1 MKNELKEDRN
11 ELARL
16 DYSDWLAKTIDELNR
31 ETGAAIFCLK
41 QDISSGRFRLIIDIH
56 CLAFKLAKN
65 QELRP
70 PLEPGEKAYKATIN
84 MVEKCRETFGEKI
97 QEIKTALSNRLIE
110 AIRKAHASLP
120 DRESSEVTI
129 DELIESM
136 LVPLASMPKQPSLF
150 AWQFPSMTGLSSQD
164 LTLDYE
170 VETPTIRSHK
180 VTIEINSATRFRE
193 FVVTGLENYVQFLK
207 TKQDLDYSDYVIQNV
222 RTSIESLKTNGSNE
236 LCQLEKLLNQ
246 ETIGRLKREA
256 EVIYLES
263 WANII
268 GEDCDRVRDS
278 KQKSKLIHQFTL
290 QGEKEP
296 REISL
301 DEASFYLRD
310 YSRRLRSLEKFIND
324 KKKPKAYY
332 EVTYQGILVD
342 IQELFSGRDAFS
354 ELPLLGKIDGCIGET
369 EDSLQSITS
378 ITFGLK
384 FKLNGRVSNP
394 VLFNSSFLYGI
405 EMIKPDSQLHNFD
418 DITQE
423 GCKKQI
429 EKILKFFVL
438 YYFAF
443 AGPNPLAPN
452 YCYQEVLN
460 FDVIKQF
467 TEEVLPQLKEDS
479 LKSDEA
485 KKDLMRKFVGEMSE
499 YLVAD
504 KLEATVKALK
514 EYLKTEKLGFSAEKN
529 VNIGLSRKL
538 LLSELSEIS
547 NRSRFFENEL
557 SEDLKKC
564 LKYVFISAQGAN
576 KDAIIQFPVALTFE
590 TDNFYRTSKKREF
603 DMSYQIGDIQMLP
616 VFYNFVIQ
624 NTSQQFER
632 DKKNIDML
640 ARLGGKRNLPQ
651 NADEASEYMSRLVF
665 PGSLIEFKVTE
676 VPLEKATERGR
687 FIYELTWRTI
697 GFIILDILTS
707 QARKNKNLFVG
718 QWLLH
723 QTAEAQTTQQ
733 ETLIHQI
740 VEEWSYVLSDS
751 LLMNS
756 QGIVMP
762 NINRYKILNAQC
774 SLFSVLPQEYKI
786 KNNNNRTIEPLL
798 IVMVSSNKCD
808 ARSSRWGENYIA
820 NLTGEVVAV
829 EPTETGLKVR
839 MVKTLA
845 GNYRGD
851 ELHRCPAVLG
861 DTISDMYLKGFR
873 HVIYIANTPFSEH
886 LRVTDQQNE
895 LFFMSPELIKY
906 LKIADDLVI
915 YPVLYDSYS
924 ALRIDGVLNEETLYV
939 QDVRQLSNVFNDP
952 NRSQVVF
959 FNLFTGKAVERDRIF
974 YNTVTTYSTLLNA
987 HPGDVIDVNKVMD
1000 GLIKEGELKNNLM
1013 LGLTLLH
1020 YSKYEKS
1027 QTKAEKSFLKL
1038 DPLSD
1043 IIGDNAIGRSAAKS
1057 RHCIPSVQMN
1067 SLAFLTEVYNALMV
1081 PIGEENA
1088 INSNITLPDSPPSL
1102 LDEIENYLV
1111 ERKVSDPD
1119 ALPQNYAACLVESY
1133 SNPMLKKRVESIIN
1147 IPGWV
1152 ISDGGD
1158 IIPF

>member
-16 DYSDWLAKTIDELNR
+16 DYSDWLAKSIDELNQ

-41 QDISSGRFRLIIDIH
+41 QDIPSGRFRLIIDIH
-56 CLAFKLAKN
+56 CLAFQLAKN

-150 AWQFPSMTGLSSQD
+150 AWQFPSMTGLSSHD
-164 LTLDYE
+164 LTLASE
-170 VETPTIRSHK
+170 VATPTIRSHK

-207 TKQDLDYSDYVIQNV
+207 TKQDLDYPDYVIQNV

-256 EVIYLES
+256 EVIYLEY

-268 GEDCDRVRDS
+268 GEDCARVRDS

-324 KKKPKAYY
+324 KKKPEAYY

-418 DITQE
+418 DLTQE

-443 AGPNPLAPN
+443 ACPNPLAPN

-485 KKDLMRKFVGEMSE
+485 KKNLMRKFVGQMSE

-538 LLSELSEIS
+538 LLSDLSEIS
-547 NRSRFFENEL
+547 NRTRFFENEL

-576 KDAIIQFPVALTFE
+576 KDAIIQFPVALIFK
-590 TDNFYRTSKKREF
+590 TDNFYRTGKQREF
-603 DMSYQIGDIQMLP
+603 DMSYQICDIQMLP

-665 PGSLIEFKVTE
+665 PGSLIEFKVRE
-676 VPLEKATERGR
+676 IALEQAPEKER
-687 FIYELTWRTI
+687 FIYELTWRTL
-697 GFIILDILTS
+697 GFIILDILTV
-707 QARKNKNLFVG
+707 QVRKNKKIFIG

-723 QTAEAQTTQQ
+723 QTPEDQTTQQ
-733 ETLIHQI
+733 EEFIHQM

-751 LLMNS
+751 LLINS
-756 QGIVMP
+756 QGIVLP
-762 NINRYKILNAQC
+762 TINTYKFTNAKR
-774 SLFSVLPQEYKI
+774 SLYSILPQEFKF
-786 KNNNNRTIEPLL
+786 KNNNNSTIEPLL
-798 IVMVSSNKCD
+798 IMMVSSNKCD

-924 ALRIDGVLNEETLYV
+924 ALRIDGVPNEETLYV

-1038 DPLSD
+1038 DPLND
-1043 IIGDNAIGRSAAKS
+1043 IIGDKAIGRSAAKS
-1057 RHCIPSVQMN
+1057 RHCISSVQIN
-1067 SLAFLTEVYNALMV
+1067 SLAFLTEVYNALIV
-1081 PIGEENA
+1081 PISEDNA
-1088 INSNITLPDSPPSL
+1088 INSNINLSHSSLLL
-1102 LDEIENYLV
+1102 LDEIKNYLV
-1111 ERKVSDPD
+1111 EREVSAPD
-1119 ALPQNYAACLVESY
+1119 ELPQHYVDCLVESY
-1133 SNPMLKKRVESIIN
+1133 SNPMLKERVESIIA
-1147 IPGWV
+1147 PQWWV
-1152 ISDGGD
+1152 ISNGG
-1158 IIPF
+1158 IVPF